1 MTFFFSPTFG
11 TISEVFKRI
20 TLTKTLCFI
29 HEPLVS
35 STQNERKNETD
46 ENDDEWLRFLLADAF
61 GVFWRETTPKFT
73 RCKIIEL

>member
-1 MTFFFSPTFG
+1 MKYVRFL
-11 TISEVFKRI
+11 SELPSQKH
-20 TLTKTLCFI
+20 FI

-46 ENDDEWLRFLLADAF
+46 ENDDDWLRFLLADDVF

-73 RCKIIEL
+73 RCKIIIEL

>member
-1 MTFFFSPTFG
+1 MKF
-11 TISEVFKRI
+11 EVFKRI
-20 TLTKTLCFI
+20 TLTKTLFI

-46 ENDDEWLRFLLADAF
+46 ENDDEWLRVLLADDVF